1 MVEKDASSRPR
12 PVASSNIARENLS
25 LPFRIEKIPV
35 RAELAWANES
45 RVVGD
50 VALRSAEHNENIFSL
65 GIGIPVFASPP
76 LGFVN
81 NLRQH
86 QSGLDRL
93 QDLGGIKFRIVRSH
107 AVNNDIGEK
116 FSRPALGDNP
126 LLDLAPQTRHAED
139 FDLRI
144 SLLKNS

>member
-1 MVEKDASSRPR
+1 M
-12 PVASSNIARENLS
+12 
-25 LPFRIEKIPV
+25 
-35 RAELAWANES
+35 RAELALVNEIH
-45 RVVGD
+45 VVGD
-50 VALRSAEHNENIFSL
+50 VALRSAEHNENIFPL

-76 LGFVN
+76 FGFVN
-81 NLRQH
+81 NLREH

-116 FSRPALGDNP
+116 FSRPALGHNP
-126 LLDLAPQTRHAED
+126 LLDLTPQTRHAENFD
-139 FDLRI
+139 FRI